1 MTTRQFD
8 KNVSNVL
15 AHYTRYNIV
24 SHKAWKEGGQ
34 LYLGLKL
41 GPDLLRNGVWGVS
54 AVFDRD
60 GKLIKSSCGS
70 LRDFL
75 FTWILMK
82 RIETAC
88 SKPGRRDHGS

>member
-1 MTTRQFD
+1 MTTRQFE
-8 KNVSNVL
+8 KRVAYVL
-15 AHYTRYNIV
+15 THYSRYNIV
-24 SHKAWKEGGQ
+24 SYKAWKEGGQ

-41 GPDLLRNGVWGVS
+41 GPDMLRTGVWGVS

-60 GKLIKSSCGS
+60 GKLINSSCGS

-82 RIETAC
+82 RIEAAC
-88 SKPGRRDHGS
+88 LKYGRRDHGN

>member
-1 MTTRQFD
+1 MTTRQFE
-8 KNVSNVL
+8 KHVSNVL

-24 SHKAWKEGGQ
+24 SHKAWKEGEQ

-75 FTWILMK
+75 FTWILMN

-88 SKPGRRDHGS
+88 SKPGRRDHGN

>member
-1 MTTRQFD
+1 MTTRQFE
-8 KNVSNVL
+8 KRVSNVL
-15 AHYTRYNIV
+15 EHYTRYTIV
-24 SHKAWKEGGQ
+24 SHKTWKEGGQ

-41 GPDLLRNGVWGVS
+41 GPDRLRKEAWGVS

-70 LRDFL
+70 LRDFM
-75 FTWILMK
+75 FTWILMR

-88 SKPGRRDHGS
+88 TQPGRSNHGN